1 VDEWNLPGVRIIRIS
16 VGPMDN
22 NAYLV
27 TCEKTQR
34 TLLVDAANDADVLLS
49 AIADKAPDGLE
60 LIVTTHRHF
69 DHWQALEKVAGQT
82 GAPTAAHPLDAPE
95 LPVSPDRL
103 LEDGDVIELGDLNI
117 GIIHLQG
124 HTPGSVTLVIEDNA
138 SVTHLLT
145 GDSLFPGGPGR
156 TILQDDFDSLMSDL
170 EEKIFARFPDDTV
183 VYPGHG
189 LETTLGVERPHL
201 GEWRARGW

>member
-1 VDEWNLPGVRIIRIS
+1 
-16 VGPMDN
+16 MDN

-27 TCEKTQR
+27 TCENTQK

-49 AIADKAPDGLE
+49 AIADNAPDGLE

-69 DHWQALEKVAGQT
+69 DHVQALKKIAGQT
-82 GAPTAAHPLDAPE
+82 GALTAAHPLDAPE
-95 LPVSPDRL
+95 LPVAPDRL
-103 LEDGDVIELGDLNI
+103 LEDGDVIELGDLKI

-138 SVTHLLT
+138 GVTHLLT
-145 GDSLFPGGPGR
+145 GDSLFHGGPGR
-156 TILQDDFDSLMSDL
+156 TILQDDFSSLMNDL

-189 LETTLGVERPHL
+189 RETTLGVERPHL